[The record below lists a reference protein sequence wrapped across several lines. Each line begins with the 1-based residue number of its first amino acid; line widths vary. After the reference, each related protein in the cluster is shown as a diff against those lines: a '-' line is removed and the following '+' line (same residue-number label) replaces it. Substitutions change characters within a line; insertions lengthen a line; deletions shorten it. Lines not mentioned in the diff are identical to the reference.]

1 MRKLVEFQI
10 LDSNAIYYGINLFDL
25 MTNAGEVIADYIRN
39 NHSKSE
45 GIVFVCGSGN
55 NGGDGFVAS
64 KLLSDEGFDITV
76 LSTLPP
82 KTSTAKKAF
91 EQLKR
96 DTENISNL
104 DDYIPNAKL
113 VVDCLLGSGIRG
125 VPRPPFDKYIKQIN
139 KFENILSIDLPS
151 GFGTEITVFPN
162 CTLTFHDKKLGMDNN
177 KCGEIFV
184 KDIGFTKN
192 MDELTG
198 PGELLLFPKF
208 DGNKHKGQNGKVAVI
223 GGGPYS
229 GAPALSALGA
239 YRSGVDLVH
248 VFVPE
253 SSYKQVSTFAPELI
267 VHKLL
272 GDIITKENIKSFFE
286 EEFDSIIIGPGM
298 GKDKVS
304 LKAVQLILEKC
315 TNVVIDADAISNY
328 DFHDKNI
335 IITPHK
341 GELTRLGIQGKR
353 EDLMSFANDNNV
365 TILFKGEIDLI
376 TDGHFFKK
384 NKTGH
389 PRMAVGGS
397 GDVLAG
403 VCGAFMAKG
412 LTPFESARLAAY
424 SLGKAGEKCHEEIGA
439 GFLPTDLALALSKIL
454 LDN

>member
-10 LDSNAIYYGINLFDL
+10 LDSNAVYYGKNLFDI
-25 MTNAGEVIADYIRN
+25 MTNAGKVIADYIRN
-39 NHSKSE
+39 NYSKSE
-45 GIVFVCGSGN
+45 KIVFVCGSGN
-55 NGGDGFVAS
+55 NGGDGYVAS
-64 KLLSDEGFDITV
+64 KFLSEEGFDIIILPA
-76 LSTLPP
+76 LSP
-82 KTSTAKKAF
+82 KTILAKKAF
-91 EQLKR
+91 EQFKK

-104 DDYIPNAKL
+104 NNYIYSAKL
-113 VVDCLLGSGIRG
+113 VVDCLLGSGIQG
-125 VPRPPFDKYIKQIN
+125 VPRPPFDKYIKQMN
-139 KFENILSIDLPS
+139 KFENILSIDVPS
-151 GFGTEITVFPN
+151 GFGTEITVLPN
-162 CTLTFHDKKLGMDNN
+162 ITLTFHDKKLGMDKNN
-177 KCGEIFV
+177 CGKILI
-184 KDIGFTKN
+184 KDIGFTKD

-208 DGNKHKGQNGKVAVI
+208 EGNRHKGQNGKVAVI

-239 YRSGVDLVH
+239 YRSSVDLVH

-253 SSYKQVSTFAPELI
+253 VSYEQVSSFAPELI
-267 VHKLL
+267 VHKLS
-272 GDIITKENIKSFFE
+272 GDIISKENIISFFE
-286 EEFDSIIIGPGM
+286 DEFDSVVIGPGM

-304 LKAVQLILEKC
+304 LEAVQLIIEKC
-315 TNVVIDADAISNY
+315 NNVVIDADAIFTYN
-328 DFHDKNI
+328 FHNKNI

-341 GELTRLGIQGKR
+341 GELARLGIQSKR

-376 TDGHFFKK
+376 TDGDFFKK

-412 LTPFESARLAAY
+412 LTPYESARLAAY
-424 SLGKAGEKCHEEIGA
+424 SLGIAGEKCHKEIGA
-439 GFLPTDLALALSKIL
+439 GFLPTDLALSLSKVL
-454 LDN
+454 LND

>member
-1 MRKLVEFQI
+1 
-10 LDSNAIYYGINLFDL
+10 
-25 MTNAGEVIADYIRN
+25 
-39 NHSKSE
+39 
-45 GIVFVCGSGN
+45 
-55 NGGDGFVAS
+55 
-64 KLLSDEGFDITV
+64 
-76 LSTLPP
+76 
-82 KTSTAKKAF
+82 
-91 EQLKR
+91 
-96 DTENISNL
+96 
-104 DDYIPNAKL
+104 
-113 VVDCLLGSGIRG
+113 
-125 VPRPPFDKYIKQIN
+125 
-139 KFENILSIDLPS
+139 
-151 GFGTEITVFPN
+151 
-162 CTLTFHDKKLGMDNN
+162 
-177 KCGEIFV
+177 
-184 KDIGFTKN
+184 

-208 DGNKHKGQNGKVAVI
+208 EGNRHKGQNGKVAVI
-223 GGGPYS
+223 GGGLYS

-253 SSYKQVSTFAPELI
+253 TSYKQVSTFAPELI

-341 GELTRLGIQGKR
+341 GELTRLGLQDKR